1 MALPRSRAVASPPRR
16 SQAATQSNRGQ
27 SLSPLPARL
36 FVDEKTGLDRNNEIL
51 LGGLPLSQ
59 GLLRQG
65 GWFNLKNAAG
75 KRFAVEGTPAAWWP
89 DGSIH
94 HPEKHYFPVS
104 AGYVSPVIPLIASVM
119 AYSSSTEAVSNIFLR
134 MGVAF
139 L

>member
-89 DGSIH
+89 DGSIKWLH
-94 HPEKHYFPVS
+94 LCGAADL
-104 AGYVSPVIPLIASVM
+104 AGGKTQRLRPLARIPGRQAWRPGRHV
-119 AYSSSTEAVSNIFLR
+119 
-134 MGVAF
+134 G
-139 L
+139 